1 MAWSKLGVASVN
13 AVLLLS
19 LVVGALHWL
28 NGVSRVVYSFN
39 VGVIGVVVGWLGETW
54 VR

>member
-1 MAWSKLGVASVN
+1 MTWSKLGIASVN

-19 LVVGALHWL
+19 IVVSTLHWL

-39 VGVIGVVVGWLGETW
+39 VGVISVVVGWLGETW